1 MMDIDRFDAL
11 TRSLSDTRSRR
22 GALGTLVG
30 GTFGLLGIA
39 SAVAKKGKGKKKPK
53 PKLPLNTFGCV
64 NVGQKCAGKSTNC
77 CSGICQ
83 GKKPKKG
90 KRDKSTCIAH
100 NTGGCTPERSLCVTD
115 SPASQCSPEGV
126 CLTTT
131 GNAGFCADADI
142 GFTNC
147 QPCRKDTDCEALGF
161 GAGAACAIFD
171 GPFCASPDEGCAGH
185 NGSSGT
191 ACVAPGA

>member
-1 MMDIDRFDAL
+1 LL
-11 TRSLSDTRSRR
+11 TAVPSRR
-22 GALGTLVG
+22 DVLRGLIAAGLGFGALRLPE
-30 GTFGLLGIA
+30 A
-39 SAVAKKGKGKKKPK
+39 AAAKKKRKKKPRK
-53 PKLPLNTFGCV
+53 PTFSAFGCL
-64 NVGQKCAGKSTNC
+64 NVGQPCRGDSATC

-90 KRDKSTCIAH
+90 KKDTSTCVAH

-115 SPASQCSPEGV
+115 SPASQCSAEGV

-147 QPCRKDTDCEALGF
+147 QPCRTDTDCEALGF
-161 GAGAACAIFD
+161 GAGAACVIFD
-171 GPFCASPDEGCAGH
+171 GQFCASPDEGCAGH

-191 ACVAPGA
+191 ACLQPRA